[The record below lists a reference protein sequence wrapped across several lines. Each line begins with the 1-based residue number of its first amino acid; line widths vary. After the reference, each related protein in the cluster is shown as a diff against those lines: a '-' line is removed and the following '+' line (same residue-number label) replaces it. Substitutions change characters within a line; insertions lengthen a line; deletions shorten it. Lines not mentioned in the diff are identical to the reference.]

1 MVREKDEEWKK
12 RGRRRG
18 MEGRREKVEEKQIG
32 KNDSADRNINK
43 EMKKET

>member
-1 MVREKDEEWKK
+1 
-12 RGRRRG
+12 

-43 EMKKET
+43 EMKKETQ